1 MREVEQKGYSACLW
15 FAALAFPL
23 SAHMEL
29 ACLPLPAYA
38 CMQMAV
44 PVRSS
49 TLSPSLS
56 LSPFKV
62 AWQRPPS
69 PLPSLSSTSQ
79 PTSDSHAIS
88 CMCSGACVLSE
99 RACLHD
105 MQEMAGT
112 GFVQMLAYSW
122 KGGVLFK
129 LSSDKFEFPLC
140 VLHHFISYVAVV
152 LLFYTVAH
160 LS

>member
-1 MREVEQKGYSACLW
+1 
-15 FAALAFPL
+15 
-23 SAHMEL
+23 MEL

-69 PLPSLSSTSQ
+69 SSSPPSLSSTNQPASQ
-79 PTSDSHAIS
+79 PTRDSHAIS

-140 VLHHFISYVAVV
+140 VLHHFISYVAIV

>member
-1 MREVEQKGYSACLW
+1 MVQAPQIESERGGAKGLFCLPLIRC
-15 FAALAFPL
+15 LAFPL

-69 PLPSLSSTSQ
+69 SSSPPSLSSTNQPASQ
-79 PTSDSHAIS
+79 PTRDSHAIS

-129 LSSDKFEFPLC
+129 LSSDEF
-140 VLHHFISYVAVV
+140 
-152 LLFYTVAH
+152 
-160 LS
+160 